1 MGINKYYWL
10 ALIPVVAFVI
20 GFTILP
26 DEISTNGKKVTVY
39 KSPTCGC
46 CVNYISILKQAGY
59 EVETVKTENM
69 AAIKDKY
76 GISEDMES
84 CHTSVFEDYVV
95 EGHVPLSVVDKLLTE
110 KPDIRGIALPDM
122 PAGSPG
128 MAGFK
133 REPFK
138 IYALSD
144 NDTSIYIE
152 E

>member
-1 MGINKYYWL
+1 MNINKYYWL
-10 ALIPVVAFVI
+10 ALIPIIAVI
-20 GFTILP
+20 GLSLLP
-26 DEISTNGKKVTVY
+26 SEVAINGHKVTVY

-46 CVNYISILKQAGY
+46 CVNYISILKQEGY
-59 EVETVKTENM
+59 EVDIIETNNL
-69 AAIKDKY
+69 ASIKQEY

-110 KPDIRGIALPDM
+110 KPNIRGIALPDM

-128 MAGFK
+128 MAGIK

-144 NDTSIYIE
+144 NGTSIYIE